1 MLRILSDSSWGSLL
15 SDMSDMAKL
24 LVRMDWEERPVREG
38 SRFVG
43 GRERERAEWRGM
55 EGRFS

>member
-1 MLRILSDSSWGSLL
+1 
-15 SDMSDMAKL
+15 MSDMAKL

-43 GRERERAEWRGM
+43 GRERERAEWRGI